1 MPRWI
6 FGAIGTVLVAASAL
20 AFVDPLANIPDIQAP
35 AFPEGKKLCA
45 AQNILDNCLSQQKT
59 VFSMCS
65 YSDWACKCS
74 AQKAVAGCFNNCPMD
89 DAKSSYE
96 SQIIVF
102 CNAALR
108 EEEEKSKSAALSAS
122 KFGSKTVS
130 AAASKTADAEWV
142 DEPEETNG
150 SPNAD
155 GSSGRRHHIYGVK
168 DGKKVKN
175 SGSSFNGKN
184 NKSDASPVS
193 FDNAATTNK
202 LASSSAIALAVGAAT
217 WIFLL

>member
-1 MPRWI
+1 MARRI
-6 FGAIGTVLVAASAL
+6 FSIIGTMLVATSAL

-35 AFPEGKKLCA
+35 AFPEGKKPCA
-45 AQNILDNCLSQQKT
+45 AQNIVDNCLSQQKT

-74 AQKAVAGCFNNCPMD
+74 AQKAIAGCFNNCPMD
-89 DAKSSYE
+89 DSKSSYE
-96 SQIIVF
+96 GQIIVF

-130 AAASKTADAEWV
+130 AASKTAEVEWV

-150 SPNAD
+150 APNAD
-155 GSSGRRHHIYGVK
+155 GGRRHHIYGVK

-175 SGSSFNGKN
+175 SGSSFNSNN

-202 LASSSAIALAVGAAT
+202 VASSSAIALAVGAAT
-217 WIFLL
+217 WMFFL